1 MSNYKTALIAAV
13 MGLLGVL
20 VMGSLSPSVA
30 QVVVD
35 CNNGDVLQDA
45 IDAAPTNETI
55 LVTGTCNEN
64 IRINSPKQKLTIDGQ
79 GAARI
84 VAANDN
90 LSTVSIF
97 GRGITIQNFRV
108 IRGGSTGIRI
118 SEAAKAIINNNTI
131 RKASGQGIR
140 VEDNSVAT
148 ILGNRVRRNGAN
160 GISILEAS
168 AVEIGAN
175 CTEDDLNIIARNG
188 QSGIALSSKAQATI
202 IGNIIRNNAAN
213 GIFVS
218 DGSMADTA
226 SNVITGNGGDGIDVS
241 LGSSV
246 RMGRRNEPDSCENRP
261 NSTNLNNLNAGIGIE
276 CQSLSTVD
284 GVLGSLDGADGA
296 TDLNDDNSDCPNCC
310 FASVDLDPT
319 PPANEPPEAA
329 FTFETDNLTANFTDQ
344 STDSDGSIVA
354 WLWDFGDGSGSTST
368 EQNPSYTY
376 AAAGTYPVTLT
387 VEDDQGAASEPA
399 DDSVAV
405 VAVESDCD
413 DDVDNDGDE
422 LIDCDDPDCA
432 ETDACSDGGIL
443 GQILDQICSLGN
455 CATDPH
461 LKEECISSTKT
472 CLEEAVGL
480 IERNLCWGD
489 AFFLCTGIQ

>member
-13 MGLLGVL
+13 IVFLGVL
-20 VMGSLSPSVA
+20 VMGSLSPSGA

-97 GRGITIQNFRV
+97 GREFIIQNFKV
-108 IRGGSTGIRI
+108 IRGGSTGIRV
-118 SEAAKAIINNNTI
+118 SETATATIKNNTI
-131 RKASGQGIR
+131 RGASGQGIR
-140 VEDNSVAT
+140 VEEISTAT
-148 ILGNRVRRNGAN
+148 IIGNRVRKNGGD

-202 IGNIIRNNAAN
+202 IGNIIRNNDAN

-246 RMGRRNEPDSCENRP
+246 RMGRRNEPASCENNP
-261 NSTNLNNLNAGIGIE
+261 NSTNSNNLNAGIGIE

-284 GVLGSLDGADGA
+284 GVLGSLNGADGA

-354 WLWDFGDGSGSTST
+354 WSWNFGVGVKSTFDLW
-368 EQNPSYTY
+368 
-376 AAAGTYPVTLT
+376 
-387 VEDDQGAASEPA
+387 
-399 DDSVAV
+399 
-405 VAVESDCD
+405 
-413 DDVDNDGDE
+413 
-422 LIDCDDPDCA
+422 
-432 ETDACSDGGIL
+432 
-443 GQILDQICSLGN
+443 
-455 CATDPH
+455 
-461 LKEECISSTKT
+461 
-472 CLEEAVGL
+472 
-480 IERNLCWGD
+480 
-489 AFFLCTGIQ
+489 

>member
-20 VMGSLSPSVA
+20 VMGSLSPSGA

-97 GRGITIQNFRV
+97 GYGIIIQNFRV
-108 IRGGSTGIRI
+108 IRGGSNGIRV
-118 SEAAKAIINNNTI
+118 SEDATATIKNNTI
-131 RKASGQGIR
+131 RRASAQGIR
-140 VEDNSVAT
+140 VEEASTAT
-148 ILGNRVRRNGAN
+148 IIGNRVRKNGGD

-168 AVEIGAN
+168 SAEIGTN
-175 CTEDDLNIIARNG
+175 CTEDALNIIARNG
-188 QSGIALSSKAQATI
+188 QNGIALSQNAQASI
-202 IGNIIRNNAAN
+202 RGNIIRNNATN

-218 DGSMADTA
+218 ESSTADTA
-226 SNVITGNGGDGIDVS
+226 SNVITGNGGDGIDVR
-241 LGSSV
+241 LGSIV
-246 RMGRRNEPDSCENRP
+246 RLGRSNATDSCRNNP
-261 NSTNLNNLNAGIGIE
+261 NKTNPNNLNAGIGIE
-276 CQSLSTVD
+276 CQSLSAVD
-284 GVLGSLDGADGA
+284 GVLGSLNGANGA

-310 FASVDLDPT
+310 FASVDLEPT
-319 PPANEPPEAA
+319 PPANEAPEAA

-344 STDSDGSIVA
+344 STDSDGDVVA
-354 WLWDFGDGSGSTST
+354 WAWDFGDGSDSTST

-376 AAAGTYPVTLT
+376 AAAGTYTVTLT

-399 DDSVAV
+399 EDSVAV

-413 DDVDNDGDE
+413 DDVDNDVDG
-422 LIDCDDPDCA
+422 LTDCDDPDCA
-432 ETDACSDGGIL
+432 ETDDCSEGGF
-443 GQILDQICSLGN
+443 LDSFCSLGN
-455 CATDPH
+455 CATDPD
-461 LKEECISSTKT
+461 LKEECISSTQT
-472 CLEEAVGL
+472 CLEEAVGV
-480 IERNLCWGD
+480 IEWNQCWGD
-489 AFFLCTGIQ
+489 ALFLCTGIQ

>member
-20 VMGSLSPSVA
+20 VMGSLSPSGA

-64 IRINSPKQKLTIDGQ
+64 IRINLPKSRLTIDGQ
-79 GAARI
+79 GTARI

-97 GRGITIQNFRV
+97 GTGITVQNFRV

-118 SEAAKAIINNNTI
+118 SEDAATILIKNNTI
-131 RKASGQGIR
+131 KRASGQGIL
-140 VEDNSVAT
+140 VEEISTAT
-148 ILGNRVRRNGAN
+148 IIGNRVRKNGGN

-168 AVEIGAN
+168 AVEIGTN
-175 CTEDDLNIIARNG
+175 CTIDDRNIIARNG

-202 IGNIIRNNAAN
+202 IGNIIRNNDAN

-241 LGSSV
+241 MGSSV
-246 RMGRRNEPDSCENRP
+246 RLGRRNAPDSCRNNP
-261 NSTNLNNLNAGIGIE
+261 NTTNPNNLNAGIGIE

-284 GVLGSLDGADGA
+284 GVLGSLNGANGA

-310 FASVDLDPT
+310 FASVDLEST
-319 PPANEPPEAA
+319 PPANEAPEAA

-344 STDSDGSIVA
+344 STDSDGDVVA
-354 WLWDFGDGSGSTST
+354 WAWDFGDGSDSTST

-376 AAAGTYPVTLT
+376 TAAGTYTVTLT
-387 VEDDQGAASEPA
+387 VTDDNSAESEPTS
-399 DDSVAV
+399 DSVAV

-413 DDVDNDGDE
+413 DDVDNDSDG
-422 LIDCDDPDCA
+422 LTDCDDPDCA
-432 ETDACSDGGIL
+432 ETDACSEGGF
-443 GQILDQICSLGN
+443 LDSFCSLGN
-455 CATDPH
+455 CATDSD
-461 LKEECISSTKT
+461 LKEECISSTQT
-472 CLEEAVGL
+472 CLEEAVGV
-480 IERNLCWGD
+480 IEWNQCWGD
-489 AFFLCTGIQ
+489 ALFLCTGIQ